1 MTHSPSSNS
10 QCQQHQRG
18 FTLMEVMIVVAIVGI
33 LAAVALPAYQNY
45 VKRAEFTEIIE
56 DFERLRMAIEI
67 CWDIEGDMSQCT
79 ESNGSI
85 AEAISELT
93 SNVQVRLYTIQG
105 DTRQIEVALWANN
118 ITLADGSNA
127 KIQYEGFGG
136 GGALQWKV
144 KENASTCLAEG
155 ICSP

>member
-105 DTRQIEVALWANN
+105 DARQIEVAL
-118 ITLADGSNA
+118 
-127 KIQYEGFGG
+127 
-136 GGALQWKV
+136 
-144 KENASTCLAEG
+144 
-155 ICSP
+155 